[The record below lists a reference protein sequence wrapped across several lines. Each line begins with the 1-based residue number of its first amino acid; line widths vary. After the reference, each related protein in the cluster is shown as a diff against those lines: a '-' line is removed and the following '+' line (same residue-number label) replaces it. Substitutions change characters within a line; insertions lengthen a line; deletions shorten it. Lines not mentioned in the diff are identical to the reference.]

1 LANWRI
7 VSRRMIE
14 RVIAWLLVYNRVIS
28 WPLVVGAL
36 IFCLYHVVPGWPV
49 WTWCSLAVAVIFVFE
64 MGFWLQQ
71 RNKEVSRKLAAQRQ
85 MCLRGSP
92 AAEGVEF
99 ELETARV
106 ESDQLKRNTAQS
118 LIGVALLLASAFGL
132 VLAVHS
138 KPAISTGYNQTS
150 IHLSDRTE
158 NHLPTDGKTSAPG
171 SNETTIGFHHDLEQA
186 LSDYLKKPPSPD
198 HGISWP
204 LAVLIGVVA
213 VVVGWIVTHRP
224 SAAPVVGAGGV
235 AEEVVRNFKH
245 LSRPGGGY
253 SWDRSPCFSESD
265 FSSYWQVSSKS
276 SAPAR
281 RIREVLLREVLQVRR
296 MRRGLRS
303 CGRGLKP
310 ASRDAL

>member
-1 LANWRI
+1 
-7 VSRRMIE
+7 MIE

-138 KPAISTGYNQTS
+138 KPATSTDFNQTS

-171 SNETTIGFHHDLEQA
+171 SNETTIAFHHDLEQA

-198 HGISWP
+198 QGISWP
-204 LAVLIGVVA
+204 LAFLIGVVA